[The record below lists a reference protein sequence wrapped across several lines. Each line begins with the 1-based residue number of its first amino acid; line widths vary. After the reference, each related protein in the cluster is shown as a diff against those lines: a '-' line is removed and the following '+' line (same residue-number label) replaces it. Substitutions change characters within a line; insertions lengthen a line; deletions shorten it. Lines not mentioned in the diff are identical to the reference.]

1 MTAAKIKKKIS
12 LAAIKKGELVGA
24 PVPVTI
30 DIVVNGEECEID
42 AFIKPASYD
51 TAIKRYQA
59 YGENKEALAGII
71 ATRVVNA
78 KGKPEFTED
87 QVREY
92 FNDAL
97 TEAVFAKITEVD
109 HPPAGK
115 DSAMEM
121 TNSGTSLSSTELV
134 DDPLPKPSAE
144 SVMPS
149 SSNGGN
155 TEPSAEALTQ
165 AGE

>member
-1 MTAAKIKKKIS
+1 MTVAKIKKKLS

-30 DIVVNGEECEID
+30 EIVVNGEECEID

-97 TEAVFAKITEVD
+97 TDAVFAKINEVD
-109 HPPAGK
+109 HPPGK
-115 DSAMEM
+115 DLPTTTE
-121 TNSGTSLSSTELV
+121 NSGTSLSSTESAEE
-134 DDPLPKPSAE
+134 PLPKPSKE
-144 SVMPS
+144 SPTPS

-155 TEPSAEALTQ
+155 TEPSAEASTQ
-165 AGE
+165 AEE